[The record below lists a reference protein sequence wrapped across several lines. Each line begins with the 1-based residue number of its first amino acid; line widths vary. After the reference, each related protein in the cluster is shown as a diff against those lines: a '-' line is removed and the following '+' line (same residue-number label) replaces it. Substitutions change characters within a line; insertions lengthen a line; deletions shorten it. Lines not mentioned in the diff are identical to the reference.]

1 MLIGWFRYHPVLPFS
16 QCKLSQFLRYFW
28 QQVGHREF
36 CIDMLTSMPHLIMFH
51 LPSQY
56 NVWCHQSKVSNTCHT
71 VLNHCGTL
79 QADIWHAALLEQTV
93 NWHKQLPFLE
103 HGGVL
108 RFRDVTVGLYSSARA
123 AQPHRFVTPNSVS
136 IFTLSSG

>member
-1 MLIGWFRYHPVLPFS
+1 MQAQSIFSIFLAIGRSQRVLHGYAYKYAIS
-16 QCKLSQFLRYFW
+16 DYVSSSIRVQCLVS
-28 QQVGHREF
+28 
-36 CIDMLTSMPHLIMFH
+36 IMNA
-51 LPSQY
+51 SIK
-56 NVWCHQSKVSNTCHT
+56 SE
-71 VLNHCGTL
+71 LNHCGTL